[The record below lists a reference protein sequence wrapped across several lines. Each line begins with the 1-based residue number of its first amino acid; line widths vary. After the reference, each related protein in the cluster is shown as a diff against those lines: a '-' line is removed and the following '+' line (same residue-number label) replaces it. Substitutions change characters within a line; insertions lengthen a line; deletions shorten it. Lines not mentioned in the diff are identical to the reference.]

1 MSTVLKP
8 GVAASFYDGS
18 HYVIGDSVGHLL
30 HQLMCSMR
38 RRIEQDMAEHDLTA
52 AQWVPLWQLRLGHA
66 STAQELARDMDIDAG
81 AMTRLIDRL
90 AAKGLVERV
99 RSQTDRRVVTLK
111 LTAAGESVADR
122 VPHVLA
128 SVNNAYL
135 RGFSE
140 HDWATLKRLLRQMLA
155 NGQAA
160 TSPAADEASA

>member
-1 MSTVLKP
+1 MSSVLKP
-8 GVAASFYDGS
+8 AMVSQFYDG
-18 HYVIGDSVGHLL
+18 HRYVVDDSVGYLL

-38 RRIEQDMAEHDLTA
+38 RRIELDMAEHDLTA
-52 AQWVPLWQLRLGHA
+52 AQWVPLWQLKLGRA
-66 STAQELARDMDIDAG
+66 RTAQELARDMDVDAG

-99 RSQTDRRVVTLK
+99 RSRTDRRVVTLK
-111 LTAAGESVADR
+111 LTAAGEAVAER

-135 RGFSE
+135 QGFSE
-140 HDWATLKRLLRQMLA
+140 SDWSTLKRLLRQMLA

-160 TSPAADEASA
+160 TSTPPDEASA